1 VGTEAGGAAKPRI
14 AAVGACHL
22 DRKARAAA
30 PFAVGAS
37 NPVVL
42 GGCPGGVA
50 RNVAEN
56 LCRLGADVRLVTRL
70 GNDPE
75 GDALMAGLRGL
86 PPGLSAIDLTGVSRS
101 ADAPTAFHLIAL
113 QPDGEMLVAV
123 ADMRIYDEITP
134 AVLRGLPAGL
144 WDVDAIFA
152 DCNLPAETLG
162 FLAGLRGKLLRLAVN
177 GVSPAKV
184 RRLRPCL
191 PACDLLFVNRGEVA
205 ALLEC
210 EAEGLDP
217 TAAAAALLEAGAG
230 EVVMTLGDAGL
241 CVATRME
248 AGVKETV
255 MLENF
260 DNRVVDITG
269 AGDALAAAYLEARLR
284 GVAPAAAGRRALA
297 AAQLTVAS
305 EESVSPALTPA
316 ALDRLVTA

>member
-1 VGTEAGGAAKPRI
+1 
-14 AAVGACHL
+14 VGACHL

-30 PFAVGAS
+30 PFVAGAS

-70 GNDPE
+70 GDDPE
-75 GDALMAGLRGL
+75 GDALVAGLRGL
-86 PPGLSAIDLTGVSRS
+86 PPDLPPIDLTGVSRS
-101 ADAPTAFHLIAL
+101 AGAPTAFHLIAL

-134 AVLRGLPAGL
+134 DLLRGLPAEL
-144 WDVDAIFA
+144 WAVDAIFV
-152 DCNLPAETLG
+152 DCNLPVETLG
-162 FLAGLRGKLLRLAVN
+162 FLAGLRGESRKLAVN
-177 GVSPAKV
+177 GVSPAKA

-191 PACDLLFVNRGEVA
+191 AACDLLFVNRGEAA
-205 ALLEC
+205 ALLDQDP
-210 EAEGLDP
+210 AMLDP
-217 TAAAAALLEAGAG
+217 AAAAAALLDAGAG
-230 EVVMTLGDAGL
+230 EVTMTLGGAGL
-241 CVATRME
+241 CIATRKE
-248 AGVKETV
+248 AGVKETM

-305 EESVSPALTPA
+305 EESVSPALTSA

>member
-1 VGTEAGGAAKPRI
+1 MDAEARGAARPRI

-42 GGCPGGVA
+42 GVCSGGVA

-75 GDALMAGLRGL
+75 GDALVAGLRGL
-86 PPGLSAIDLTGVSRS
+86 PPDLPAIDLTGVSR
-101 ADAPTAFHLIAL
+101 AAGAPTAFHLIAL

-134 AVLRGLPAGL
+134 DLLRALPAAL

-162 FLAGLRGKLLRLAVN
+162 FLAALRGESRKLAVN

-184 RRLRPCL
+184 VRLRRFL
-191 PACDLLFVNRGEVA
+191 AACDLLFVNRGEAV
-205 ALLEC
+205 ALLDQ
-210 EAEGLDP
+210 DP
-217 TAAAAALLEAGAG
+217 AMLAPAAAAAALLDAGAG
-230 EVVMTLGDAGL
+230 EVVMTLGGAGL
-241 CVATRME
+241 CVATR
-248 AGVKETV
+248 KETM
-255 MLENF
+255 MLENL

-297 AAQLTVAS
+297 AAHLTVAS
-305 EESVSPALTPA
+305 EASVSPLLSPA

>member
-1 VGTEAGGAAKPRI
+1 MDTEARGAAKPRI

-75 GDALMAGLRGL
+75 GDTLMAGLRGL
-86 PPGLSAIDLTGVSRS
+86 PPDLPAIDLTGVSRS

-162 FLAGLRGKLLRLAVN
+162 FLAALRGESRRLAVN
-177 GVSPAKV
+177 GVSPAKAV
-184 RRLRPCL
+184 RLGPSL
-191 PACDLLFVNRGEVA
+191 AACDLLFVNRGEAA
-205 ALLEC
+205 ALLGVKVE
-210 EAEGLDP
+210 ELDP
-217 TAAAAALLEAGAG
+217 AAAAAALRRAGAG
-230 EVVMTLGDAGL
+230 EVAMTLGGEGL
-241 CVATRME
+241 CVATE
-248 AGVKETV
+248 KETL
-255 MLENF
+255 MLENL

-284 GVAPAAAGRRALA
+284 GVPPAAAGRRALA
-297 AAQLTVAS
+297 AAHLTVAC
-305 EESVSPALTPA
+305 EESVNPALSPA